1 MVSASAMAHVQFV
14 SSAAAFKLSST
25 ADCQLGCIV
34 CSQGAMGGPHPGNVL
49 SGMVH
54 YAVEAFASDLTGNN
68 DVLPAQAL
76 L

>member
-1 MVSASAMAHVQFV
+1 
-14 SSAAAFKLSST
+14 
-25 ADCQLGCIV
+25 
-34 CSQGAMGGPHPGNVL
+34 MGGPHPGNVL
-49 SGMVH
+49 SEVVH